1 MRLDIWTEVEKLKG
15 QTLRTLDQRK
25 PFTVVVVNATALVLR
40 PSSTNRER
48 AIPRKH
54 IEAAM
59 RQLQA
64 AGELDAF
71 EIDMDYAPRNAIY
84 VAAIFAT
91 LPGVEYSLRPIYL
104 WTTE

>member
-1 MRLDIWTEVEKLKG
+1 MDIWAEVRKREG
-15 QTLRTLDQRK
+15 QTLRTLDRRK
-25 PFTVVVVNATALVLR
+25 PFSVVSVGEAALVVR
-40 PSSTNRER
+40 PMSTGKER

-54 IEAAM
+54 VEAAM

-64 AGELDAF
+64 AGELDAW